1 MNSVTEKN
9 LKSIKE
15 GIKQAACKGG
25 QKEEGIRIIAVTK
38 NVTVAQVLTA
48 IEAGITDI
56 GENKAQEII
65 KKHTQLRDKKSISW
79 HFVGHLQRNKVKM
92 IIDFVDL
99 IQSVDSLKLVEEI
112 NKRAREIAKIQEIL
126 VQVNIAEEEAKF
138 GLEKG
143 EVERFLRQIASLDNV
158 KVKGLMNIAPLVE
171 DTQKVKPVFS
181 EMKMLYDDL
190 RRKRIPGIELEYLS
204 MGMTNDFEVAV
215 ESGANMVRIGTG
227 IFATAS

>member
-1 MNSVTEKN
+1 MNSAIEKN
-9 LKSIKE
+9 LKSIREK
-15 GIKQAACKGG
+15 IKQAACKGG

-38 NVTVAQVLTA
+38 NVDVARILAA
-48 IEAGITDI
+48 IKAGITDI
-56 GENKAQEII
+56 GENKAQEVI
-65 KKHTQLRDKKSISW
+65 KKHTKLGDKKSVCC

-112 NKRAREIAKIQEIL
+112 DKRAREIAKIQEIL

-143 EVERFLRQIASLDNV
+143 EVERFLREIGSLDNV
-158 KVKGLMNIAPLVE
+158 KVKGLMNVAPLVE
-171 DTQKVKPVFS
+171 DVQKVKPVFS

-204 MGMTNDFEVAV
+204 MGMSNDFEVAV
-215 ESGANMVRIGTG
+215 EFGANMVRVGRG
-227 IFATAS
+227 IFATTS